1 MFGKQSMQV
10 VSLNDLTEFV
20 KGVFPAALQPAQPQ
34 YMPQPQQPSGTTT
47 VTIYIQE
54 LHIHQEGSQ
63 DEARLLPGRRMAELS
78 APSQAASY
86 TLPEY
91 AIDQNVEA
99 RPPAL
104 RCTHCGNG
112 IPNCQEVRYRG
123 MYFHQRCYQMAT
135 EENQNLP
142 RY

>member
-54 LHIHQEGSQ
+54 LHIHRADGWPSCLRQ
-63 DEARLLPGRRMAELS
+63 ARRRLIHCQSMRS
-78 APSQAASY
+78 
-86 TLPEY
+86 
-91 AIDQNVEA
+91 I
-99 RPPAL
+99 RML
-104 RCTHCGNG
+104 RLGL
-112 IPNCQEVRYRG
+112 
-123 MYFHQRCYQMAT
+123 QRCAAHIAAMAS
-135 EENQNLP
+135 
-142 RY
+142 RIARK